1 MIFDWLTLGVIGV
14 LFFSTLVRSAV
25 GFGDALIAM
34 PLLTIIAGLKTATPL
49 VALVA
54 VTISISI
61 LLRHWRS
68 VRFASAWRLI
78 LASLVGIP
86 LGLLMLKGFH
96 EQYMKV
102 LLAVLLV
109 GFAAYSLWKPR
120 MLNLKTERSSYAFGF
135 IAGVLGGAYNYNG
148 PAVVVY
154 SALRRWP
161 PETFRATLQSY
172 LLVTGFLIAA
182 GHGLGGLWNQS
193 VLSLYAISLPVV
205 FLSVYLGGLLHKR
218 FPKETFDRYV
228 YLLLIAIGALLFV
241 NAIMLGG

>member
-1 MIFDWLTLGVIGV
+1 MTLDWLSLAVLAV

-25 GFGDALIAM
+25 CFGDALIAM
-34 PLLTIIAGLKTATPL
+34 PLLAIVVDLKTATPL

-54 VTISISI
+54 VTISASI

-68 VRFASAWRLI
+68 VQFASAWRLI

-96 EQYMKV
+96 EQYLKG
-102 LLAVLLV
+102 LLAILLI
-109 GFAAYSLWKPR
+109 GFAAYSLWQPR
-120 MLNLKTERSSYAFGF
+120 LLRLKTERTSFLFGF
-135 IAGVLGGAYNYNG
+135 VAGVLGGAYNYNG
-148 PAVVVY
+148 PAVVIY

-172 LLVTGFLIAA
+172 LLVTGLLITV
-182 GHGLGGLWNQS
+182 GHGAGGLWNYR
-193 VLSLYAISLPVV
+193 VLTIYAISLPVV
-205 FLSVYLGGLLHKR
+205 FFGVYLGGLLHKR

-228 YLLLIAIGALLFV
+228 YMLLIAIG
-241 NAIMLGG
+241 IMLLVSGVAWG